1 MGFATHL
8 GGWLLGTVKEG
19 DKVNTGGTV
28 SLQYARITA
37 PALTATGITLPAG
50 AIIEDITIDVTT
62 LFDGTTPTLSVGVTG
77 TPALYASGSVLT
89 AAARVRPAFTAA
101 QMTALSNVG
110 TTDVPVLLTNTAA
123 NSTVGSALVKIT
135 YVVRDSAGNLRPTSA

>member
-19 DKVNTGGTV
+19 AEANTGGTV
-28 SLQYARITA
+28 VVQYARLTA
-37 PALTATGITLPAG
+37 PALTATGIRLPAG
-50 AIIEDITIDVTT
+50 SIIEDITIDVTT
-62 LFDGTTPTLSVGVTG
+62 LFDGTSPTLSVGTAASP
-77 TPALYASGSVLT
+77 TLYASASVLT
-89 AAARVRPAFTAA
+89 AAARVRPAFTGA
-101 QMTALSNVG
+101 QLTAISNVG
-110 TTDVPVLLTNTAA
+110 TADVAVLLTNTAA